1 MRVLHVTNNYPTSNN
16 PDYGVFTKDQ
26 IDKVIALGVNS
37 DLLFINAR
45 EHGIKEY
52 FNAFKKIK
60 NIYKQY
66 DIIHCFHGL
75 TLIIVFFATIK
86 KPILISFL
94 NEIKYENL
102 KKNKAINEIYVIL
115 YKLIIKS
122 NRVFT
127 IFKDKIPE
135 NLKNNGRSFYLPN
148 GIDLDSFYPIDKVE
162 SCKILNL
169 DPTKKYILFVSSKN
183 ILRPQK
189 RYDIFKSTIE
199 ILKSKYVS
207 YNFEEL
213 VMSSVPR
220 EKCIYYYNAASVH
233 LLTSDYEGSPNSVKE
248 SMGCNTPVVST
259 DAGNVKLMIDKAE
272 NCFISSQNP
281 DSLAEYIIK
290 SLDSSLC
297 NLRDILKTNNLTVE
311 VKSKELFEIYKEIL
325 NGKRNFD
332 E

>member
-1 MRVLHVTNNYPTSNN
+1 MRVLHVTNNYPSVKN

-26 IDKVIALGVNS
+26 IDKVKALGVNS

-45 EHGIKEY
+45 EYGIKEY
-52 FNAFKKIK
+52 FRAFKKIK
-60 NIYKQY
+60 YIYKQY
-66 DIIHCFHGL
+66 DVIHCFHGL
-75 TLIIVFFATIK
+75 TLIVAFLATKK

-94 NEIKYENL
+94 NEIKYENF
-102 KKNKAINEIYVIL
+102 KKSKVVNEIYVFL
-115 YKLIIKS
+115 YKLIIAS

-148 GIDLDSFYPIDKVE
+148 GIDLEAFHPVDNLE

-183 ILRPQK
+183 IDRSQK

-199 ILKSKYVS
+199 ILKVKFAS

-213 VMSSVPR
+213 IMSNVPR
-220 EKCIYYYNAASVH
+220 DKCIYYYNASCLH

-259 DAGNVKLMIDKAE
+259 DVGNVKLMIDKAE

-281 DSLAEYIIK
+281 ESLAEYIIR
-290 SLDSSLC
+290 SLDVSPC
-297 NLRDILKTNNLTVE
+297 NLRDVLQINNLSSE
-311 VKSKELFEIYKEIL
+311 QKSKELFQIYRKIL

-332 E
+332 

>member
-1 MRVLHVTNNYPTSNN
+1 MRVLYVTNNYPTIKN

-26 IDKVIALGVNS
+26 IDKVKLLGVNS
-37 DLLFINAR
+37 DILFINAR
-45 EHGIKEY
+45 EYGLIEY

-60 NIYKQY
+60 KIYKQY

-75 TLIIVFFATIK
+75 TLILVFFATIK

-94 NEIKYENL
+94 NEIKYENF
-102 KKNKAINEIYVIL
+102 KNNKFVNEVFVFL

-135 NLKNNGRSFYLPN
+135 YLKSNGRSFYLPN
-148 GIDLDSFYPIDKVE
+148 GVDLDTFYPINKEE

-199 ILKSKYVS
+199 ILKLNYGS

-213 VMSSVPR
+213 VMSSVSR
-220 EKCIYYYNAASVH
+220 EKCIYYYNASCVH

-259 DAGNVKLMIDKAE
+259 DTGNVKLMIDKAE
-272 NCFISSQNP
+272 NCFISIQNP
-281 DSLAEYIIK
+281 VYLAEYIIK
-290 SLDSSLC
+290 SLNSPPC
-297 NLRDILKTNNLTVE
+297 NLRDILKTNNLLAE
-311 VKSKELFEIYKEIL
+311 VKSKELFEIYKKIL
-325 NGKRNFD
+325 NGKRNF
-332 E
+332 EA